1 MTIESFSSYDF
12 RMMDMIKMM
21 NMMTMTLIR
30 MTNEECLNA

>member
-1 MTIESFSSYDF
+1 MTFESFSNYDF

-30 MTNEECLNA
+30 MTNKEGLNA